1 MKKGE
6 MPISQMRS
14 PSASLQRLWTSE
26 KYYDPYINLANA
38 IVSVA
43 ADDYR
48 TALKEN
54 NTKLKS
60 SLEAFFFSDWFGI
73 LTRLEPKSI
82 LSRIQEE
89 ENYAACGDAHP

>member
-1 MKKGE
+1 MKNGE
-6 MPISQMRS
+6 MPLHQMRS
-14 PSASLQRLWTSE
+14 PSISLQRLWTSE
-26 KYYDPYINLANA
+26 GCYDPYINLANA

-73 LTRLEPKSI
+73 LTKLEADAI
-82 LSRIQEE
+82 LSRIRNEVC
-89 ENYAACGDAHP
+89 AASRSAK